1 MALASPI
8 RRLRSMHRA
17 WSLLAVAFAALFI
30 LGGARNSVGVL
41 YKPMVEDFGGGRFGL
56 AGALTLGQV
65 MLGVGYVAA
74 GLAMDRFGP
83 RRVIPV
89 FALMHLVGNL
99 LVARAGHLWEVY
111 LGWGI
116 LSALAFGVG
125 VGPFLAIVTRWFKRH
140 QGLALGI
147 TASAAQLGVVTF
159 SPLASLM
166 ADGPGW
172 RWAFVFLATVP
183 FLALLVAAVMIR
195 GKPQDVGLQ
204 PYGAESRTEA
214 PPAPAA
220 PSVTSFGAV
229 VGIALRRRP
238 LRLLLAAYV
247 AVNVGTGVV
256 LFHLVNF
263 GTDEGLSSVMAAG
276 LLSAMSGVSIA
287 GRVAFGV
294 LSERFRVERLFTIAI
309 IMMGA
314 GLAIL
319 PALGGAPG
327 YYLFASTF
335 GFFLGGTVV
344 FMPMMGRAL
353 FGEEFLASMV
363 GIVLL
368 AVNVGSAL
376 GALLGG
382 AVFDATDSY
391 TLAFLVAAGV
401 VGLGALLTLPVR
413 LSGTG
418 AEVRP

>member
-1 MALASPI
+1 MALGLPL
-8 RRLRSMHRA
+8 RRLHGMHRA

-30 LGGARNSVGVL
+30 LGGARNSFGVL
-41 YKPMVEDFGGGRFGL
+41 YKPMVEDFGGGRVGL
-56 AGALTLGQV
+56 AGAITLGQV

-99 LVARAGHLWEVY
+99 LVARAEHLWEVY
-111 LGWGI
+111 LGWGV
-116 LSALAFGVG
+116 LSALAFGIG
-125 VGPFLAIVTRWFKRH
+125 VGPFLAIVTRWFRRH
-140 QGLALGI
+140 RGLALGI

-172 RWAFVFLATVP
+172 RWAFVFLATAP
-183 FLALLVAAVMIR
+183 FLALLLASVAVR
-195 GKPQDVGLQ
+195 GRPQDVGLQ
-204 PYGAESRTEA
+204 PYGAESETEA
-214 PPAPAA
+214 PPA
-220 PSVTSFGAV
+220 SRRV
-229 VGIALRRRP
+229 VPFRDVIGIALRRRA
-238 LRLLLAAYV
+238 LWLLLGAYV

-263 GTDEGLSSVMAAG
+263 GSDEGLSTVMAAG

-287 GRVAFGV
+287 GRLAFGV
-294 LSERFRVERLFTIAI
+294 LSERFPVEGLFAFTIV
-309 IMMGA
+309 MMGV
-314 GLAIL
+314 GLAVL
-319 PALGGAPG
+319 PALGGAAG
-327 YYLFASTF
+327 YYLFASAF
-335 GFFLGGTVV
+335 GLFLGGTVV
-344 FMPMMGRAL
+344 FMPVMGRAL
-353 FGEEFLASMV
+353 FGEEFLAGIV
-363 GIVLL
+363 GILLL

-401 VGLGALLTLPVR
+401 VGLGALLTLPLR
-413 LSGTG
+413 LTATDG
-418 AEVRP
+418 ERRP